1 MMRMP
6 NQGGQNP
13 MQRMTQMM
21 QMMALLPKFMKDP
34 VCAMMSCGLNIPD
47 NIQGNPQ
54 AMTNFLLNSGQ
65 MTQEQYDTV
74 APLANMAQS
83 FFGRKS

>member
-6 NQGGQNP
+6 NPGN
-13 MQRMTQMM
+13 MM
-21 QMMALLPKFMKDP
+21 QMLRMLPKFMQNP
-34 VCAMMSCGLNIPD
+34 IGAMMECGMNVPE

-65 MTQEQYDTV
+65 MTQEQYNTV

>member
-6 NQGGQNP
+6 NPGN
-13 MQRMTQMM
+13 MM
-21 QMMALLPKFMKDP
+21 QMLGMLPKFMQNP
-34 VCAMMSCGLNIPD
+34 IGAMLECGMNIPE

-65 MTQEQYDTV
+65 MTQEQYNTV

-83 FFGRKS
+83 FLGRKS